1 MDDETNAHI
10 ELENFWPYQ
19 VVVLADQI
27 SRHTLGV
34 VREQSGLNLSQ
45 WRVLAAVADKPGCS
59 AAQVTTVTPMDK
71 TIVSRAVASLIK
83 TGLIQKSPTKLDKRS
98 HALTA
103 TRTGLE
109 VYEKISKELNR
120 KLIFNNHD
128 SISHDNFLKLV
139 KSYSSQM
146 MKINAQDTEP

>member
-1 MDDETNAHI
+1 
-10 ELENFWPYQ
+10 
-19 VVVLADQI
+19 
-27 SRHTLGV
+27 
-34 VREQSGLNLSQ
+34 
-45 WRVLAAVADKPGCS
+45 
-59 AAQVTTVTPMDK
+59 MDK

-109 VYEKISKELNR
+109 VYWKISKELNR
-120 KLIFNNHD
+120 KLNFSD
-128 SISHDNFLKLV
+128 VDRVSSETFLKII

-146 MKINAQDTEP
+146 RSIHAKESES

>member
-10 ELENFWPYQ
+10 ELEYFWPYQ

-27 SRHTLGV
+27 SRHTLSV

-45 WRVLAAVADKPGCS
+45 WRVLAAVADKPSCS

-83 TGLIQKSPTKLDKRS
+83 IGLIQKSPTKLDKRS

-109 VYEKISKELNR
+109 VYENISKELNR

-139 KSYSSQM
+139 KSYSRQM
-146 MKINAQDTEP
+146 MKINAQDAEP